1 MNAVIS
7 SKWSDKTAGGCHLYD
22 KEFEQKPDCF
32 TWMNNPRFVLKLDSR
47 ETVGV
52 KITLS
57 RPEKA
62 WKKSI
67 GMNLVGC
74 MIGFYVFPAGQ
85 NPSKDALLNKEGCKF
100 VPWNEVMET
109 VWLQGNEHSSNRD
122 GYIIMPATYE
132 SGKQGP
138 FVLAVS
144 TTCEFSLT
152 QIDS

>member
-32 TWMNNPRFVLKLDSR
+32 TWMNNPKFLLKLDTR
-47 ETVGV
+47 DKVGV
-52 KITLS
+52 KVTLS

-74 MIGFYVFPAGQ
+74 MIGFYVYPAGQ
-85 NPSKDALLNKEGCKF
+85 NPSKDNLLNREGCKF
-100 VPWNEVMET
+100 VPWNEVSET
-109 VWLQGNEHSSNRD
+109 VWLEGNELSNNRD
-122 GYIIMPATYE
+122 GYIVMPATYE
-132 SGKQGP
+132 SGK
-138 FVLAVS
+138 
-144 TTCEFSLT
+144 
-152 QIDS
+152 